1 MKDKLSHSQNKV
13 NLREFVTNRPISKE
27 WLKRVPERKRK
38 Q

>member
-1 MKDKLSHSQNKV
+1 MEKRKELFSQKSIS
-13 NLREFVTNRPISKE
+13 RENIPISKE